1 MGSVTNP
8 KTLDSCDNGDRLKLP
23 TKREANMARPVKKET
38 LKAYELLSTPH
49 PRSPSG
55 QPYTMAEAAREAGI
69 TLSTMYYHVNKQKQA
84 AK

>member
-1 MGSVTNP
+1 
-8 KTLDSCDNGDRLKLP
+8 
-23 TKREANMARPVKKET
+23 MARPVKQET
-38 LKAYELLSTPH
+38 VKAYMLLSTPH

-69 TLSTMYYHVNKQKQA
+69 ALGTLYYHANKQKHL